1 MFPFEVCLFRKHLTQ
16 AMARV
21 GVDVGIFEALNES
34 REPLNVAT
42 LAQKTGAA
50 PELLG

>member
-1 MFPFEVCLFRKHLTQ
+1 
-16 AMARV
+16 MARV

-34 REPLNVAT
+34 KEPLSVTT

>member
-1 MFPFEVCLFRKHLTQ
+1 
-16 AMARV
+16 MARV

-34 REPLNVAT
+34 REPLSVAT
-42 LAQKTGAA
+42 LAQKTSAS